1 MYDTVSHSQSAS
13 TDIRIER
20 ARRGD
25 ERAWAQLFDEY
36 YPSLFRFFRA
46 REPSAD
52 IAEVRA
58 GEVFLQAFRSID
70 RFTGQR
76 CSFEAWLFEIAREEL
91 ARSGKTTTH
100 TVRDEFIEPELRDL
114 LQCLRPHQRE
124 ALELCFVIGLS
135 ETEAAAAM
143 GVAPRK
149 FTALL
154 ARAAESFAAA
164 SDPGA
169 DQRLVPERGVNRPAL
184 RAVAVR

>member
-1 MYDTVSHSQSAS
+1 MYDTASAPQSAS

-25 ERAWAQLFDEY
+25 ERAWAQLFDEH

-46 REPSAD
+46 RVSGAD
-52 IAEVRA
+52 IAEVCA
-58 GEVFLQAFRSID
+58 GEVFLQAFRSMD

-76 CSFEAWLFEIAREEL
+76 CSFETWLFEIAREEL
-91 ARSGKTTTH
+91 ARSGQTTTH

-114 LQCLRPHQRE
+114 LQCLQPHQRE

-135 ETEAAAAM
+135 ETQAAAAM
-143 GVAPRK
+143 GMAPRT

-154 ARAAESFAAA
+154 AYATESFAAA

-169 DQRLVPERGVNRPAL
+169 DRHLAPERSVSRPAL
-184 RAVAVR
+184 RAIAAR